1 MRVLLVATTNR
12 HKLEEYRAIFS
23 DLPYQLLSLHDLHI
37 DLDVEETG
45 TTFQENSVLKA
56 LTYARVAGQL
66 TLADDSGLEI
76 DALNGEPG
84 VYSARFAGYH
94 TPYEERFRILYER
107 LRAVPGITPEQWTAR
122 FRCVITLAEPQGY
135 YQCAEGTLEGR
146 IATEPRGTH
155 GFGYDPIVYVPALG
169 KTCAELE
176 PAVKHRISHR
186 GIAAQR
192 ACALLEH
199 WSPSPSPLI

>member
-12 HKLEEYRAIFS
+12 HKLEEYQTIFS

-135 YQCAEGTLEGR
+135 YQSVDGTLEGR

-176 PAVKHRISHR
+176 PAVKNRISHR
-186 GIAAQR
+186 GVAARR
-192 ACALLEH
+192 ARTLLEH
-199 WSPSPSPLI
+199 WSPSSSSSI